1 MIGFEIPF
9 ARQVSNVL
17 DGRTANGTRAHSLW
31 PLPKMH
37 ADIRLRRQI
46 LETSAWTL
54 YALHDDLRTRDEMRT
69 LVIWSTAAQLWR
81 LTGKGATLLRAAREV
96 EWMSR
101 VMAENPAFAATTL
114 FVRKAIPDLAALTPV
129 MDRTAARKH
138 GLAMYRALEA
148 TSRVNAHMPEKIVI
162 KSRYNV
168 TQHHTPQHF
177 VGFTPITDRW
187 RAHTDAL
194 AAGLNTDHDYWG
206 QVARRERMLFTVLV
220 GLRPKACFDRHNGEI
235 TGLILIE
242 PLDDTT
248 HELFATALA
257 DLGDALKVPDVSS
270 NAVLQ
275 SLLAMQAQHR
285 RAMTS
290 STGGSAVTARKR
302 AWRKNTDTILAYAVL
317 AVALSYLV
325 PLAIIAAPQLM
336 RNYLHVWRAAVNME
350 PACEDRA
357 RATDC
362 DAQRSRTSSSPI
374 PIPPHTGAKL

>member
-9 ARQVSNVL
+9 ARQISNVL

-54 YALHDDLRTRDEMRT
+54 YALHDDLRARDEVRT
-69 LVIWSTAAQLWR
+69 LVIWGTAAQLWR

-129 MDRTAARKH
+129 KDRTAARKH
-138 GLAMYRALEA
+138 ALAMYRALEA

-162 KSRYNV
+162 KSRYSV

-177 VGFTPITDRW
+177 VGFTPISDRW
-187 RAHTDAL
+187 RTHTDAM
-194 AAGLNTDHDYWG
+194 AADRHADHAYWS
-206 QVARRERMLFTVLV
+206 QVARRERMLFTVLA
-220 GLRPKACFDRHNGEI
+220 GLSPKACFDLHDGQV
-235 TGLILIE
+235 TGIVLVD
-242 PLDDTT
+242 PDDDTA
-248 HELFATALA
+248 HKLLATAFA
-257 DLGDALKVPDVSS
+257 ELGNVARFPCHSS
-270 NAVLQ
+270 NSTIQALH
-275 SLLAMQAQHR
+275 AMRVPHPG
-285 RAMTS
+285 AMMRN
-290 STGGSAVTARKR
+290 GDDSASPARKR
-302 AWRKNTDTILAYAVL
+302 AWRKSTETFLAYAVL

-325 PLAIIAAPQLM
+325 PLSIIAAPQLI
-336 RNYLHVWRAAVNME
+336 RNYLHVWRAALSME
-350 PACEDRA
+350 PACEDPEHCGTQRPRA
-357 RATDC
+357 
-362 DAQRSRTSSSPI
+362 SSSAI
-374 PIPPHTGAKL
+374 PIPPHTGGKP